1 MNETTKQS
9 PVTTVTNFFKRNQT
23 RILIGTTV
31 LSTTGAVLMYRNVS
45 ALNEFLKEHDLL
57 DQFYGTTEEIV

>member
-9 PVTTVTNFFKRNQT
+9 PVTTVRNFLKRNER
-23 RILIGTTV
+23 RILITTTV
-31 LSTTGAVLMYRNVS
+31 VSTTGAVLMYRNVS

-57 DQFYGTTEEIV
+57 DQFYGTVEEIA